1 MMQILYEL
9 DASGALTGEDPAG
22 TARRLAGEKLV
33 GNHGE
38 RGADLLGNIV
48 ENLQKIDDIINSCS
62 SRWKT
67 GRMPKVD
74 LAIMRL
80 ATGEMLF
87 SEDIPEAVS
96 VNEAINLAKKFST
109 ENSARFV
116 HGVLGSVT
124 AGLKKDEE

>member
-9 DASGALTGEDPAG
+9 DASGALKGENPEGAAG
-22 TARRLAGEKLV
+22 KLV
-33 GNHGE
+33 EERLTGNHAE
-38 RGADLLGNIV
+38 RGADILGSIV
-48 ENLQKIDDIINSCS
+48 NNLNSIDEIINSCS

-80 ATGEMLF
+80 ATGEMLYAD
-87 SEDIPEAVS
+87 DIPEAVS

-124 AGLKKDEE
+124 ARLKNNEE